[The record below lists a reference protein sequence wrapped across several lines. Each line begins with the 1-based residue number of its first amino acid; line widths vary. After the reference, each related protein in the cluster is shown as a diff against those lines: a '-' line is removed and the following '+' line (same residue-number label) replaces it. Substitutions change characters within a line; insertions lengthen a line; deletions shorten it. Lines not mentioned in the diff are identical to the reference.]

1 MHDIRTHEPLTETEF
16 FLLTVPDDTEEQPW
30 MVMGDPQF
38 WSAMEFAATLES
50 YRRHHNLPWY
60 VAGML
65 PILYRRPTGRKGQ
78 VAPDVLVAR
87 GVGRHKRHSYDLET
101 EGVFPGFVL
110 ELLSPSS
117 IDHDLTDKLRLYDVL
132 GAQEYAIFAPE
143 SGLLAPPLQGYK
155 RDASGAFVPWLP
167 DDAGRLW
174 SAELELYLT
183 AEGGILRAYQADGQ
197 PLPTRQESEEAQARA
212 EQAQRRAEQAQLRAE
227 QAQRRAEE
235 ESARLRAELDRIRG
249 AE

>member
-38 WSAMEFAATLES
+38 WSATEFAATLES
-50 YRRHHNLPWY
+50 YRRRHNLPWY

-87 GVGRHKRHSYDLET
+87 GVGRHKRHSYDLEA
-101 EGVFPGFVL
+101 EGVFPRFVL

-132 GAQEYAIFAPE
+132 GAQEYVIFAPE
-143 SGLLAPPLQGYK
+143 PGLPAPPLQGY
-155 RDASGAFVPWLP
+155 RRGASGGFAPWLP
-167 DDAGRLW
+167 EDDGRMW
-174 SAELELYLT
+174 SAELGLYLA
-183 AEGGILRAYQADGQ
+183 AEGGILRAYQPDGQ
-197 PLPTRQESEEAQARA
+197 PLPTRWESEQAQAHAEQAQMRA
-212 EQAQRRAEQAQLRAE
+212 EQAQQRAEDE
-227 QAQRRAEE
+227 V
-235 ESARLRAELDRIRG
+235 ARLRAELERIRG
-249 AE
+249 VE

>member
-1 MHDIRTHEPLTETEF
+1 MPDMRTHEPLTETEF

-38 WSAMEFAATLES
+38 WGATEFAATLDL
-50 YRRHHNLPWY
+50 YGRRHNQQWY

-65 PILYRRPTGRKGQ
+65 PILYRRPTGSKGRKGQ

-87 GVGRHKRHSYDLET
+87 GVPRHARHSYDLEA

-110 ELLSPSS
+110 EILSPSS
-117 IDHDLTDKLRLYDVL
+117 FEHDLTDKLRLYDVL
-132 GAQEYAIFAPE
+132 GAQEYVIFAPE
-143 SGLLAPPLQGYK
+143 PGLLAPPLQGYK
-155 RDASGAFVPWLP
+155 RGASASFEPWLP
-167 DDAGRLW
+167 GDDGRLW
-174 SAELELYLT
+174 SAELGLYLS
-183 AEGGILRAYQADGQ
+183 AEGDILRAFQADGQ
-197 PLPTRQESEEAQARA
+197 PLLTRWES
-212 EQAQRRAEQAQLRAE
+212 EQAQLHAEQAQL
-227 QAQRRAEE
+227 RAEE

>member
-50 YRRHHNLPWY
+50 YRRRHNLPWY

-87 GVGRHKRHSYDLET
+87 GIDQHARHSYDLDA

-143 SGLLAPPLQGYK
+143 PGLLSPPLQGYK
-155 RDASGAFVPWLP
+155 RDASGDFVSWSP
-167 DDAGRLW
+167 DDAGRLL
-174 SAELELYLT
+174 SAELELYLA

-197 PLPTRQESEEAQARA
+197 PLPTRQEA
-212 EQAQRRAEQAQLRAE
+212 EDELV
-227 QAQRRAEE
+227 
-235 ESARLRAELDRIRG
+235 RLRAELDRIRG